1 MADTPQ
7 YDLYS
12 PAFKANA
19 YQTYALMRE
28 QAPVCHNTGLDGE
41 NKLWFITRY
50 VDGEAVLRDH
60 KRFVKNYRDTLTPT
74 ERAQLPPESRLQ
86 RLLNQHLL
94 NVDGADHVRLR
105 VLVNKAFTAQM
116 VNRLQGRV
124 QTIADQLLD
133 QLHALGH
140 MDLIDDYA
148 FPLPIIVIAEMLGVP
163 AADRERFRV
172 WSNAFVSPSLT
183 PDEWAKTQQL
193 MLEFTEYLG
202 QIFAERRR
210 NPKDDLITAL
220 IQAEEAGDKLSEEE
234 LYSMVIL
241 LIVAGHETT
250 VNLIGNGMLA
260 LLQDSEQL
268 ALLKNQPE
276 LMPNAIEEFLRYDGP
291 VERATPR
298 FAAEDVKIGG
308 QVIRRGEAV
317 FVVLAGADRDPKTYV
332 NPDQLD
338 VTRENNRHLA
348 FGMGIHYCLGAPL
361 ARMEGRIAVSTL
373 LNRLPNLRLALPVT
387 QLSWRPNTFLR
398 GLQAIPVV
406 WD

>member
-1 MADTPQ
+1 MADTPP

-28 QAPVCHNTGLDGE
+28 QAPVCHHTGLNGE
-41 NKLWFITRY
+41 DKLWFITRY

-60 KRFVKNYRDTLTPT
+60 KRFVKNYRETLTPV
-74 ERAQLPPESRLQ
+74 ERAQLPPASRLEN
-86 RLLNQHLL
+86 LLNQHLL
-94 NVDGADHVRLR
+94 NVDGADHARLR
-105 VLVNKAFTAQM
+105 ALVNKAFTAQM

-124 QTIADQLLD
+124 QAIADELLD
-133 QLHALGH
+133 QLPAQGQ
-140 MDLIDDYA
+140 MDLIDQYA

-163 AADRERFRV
+163 AAHREHFRI

-193 MLEFTEYLG
+193 MVEFTNYLG

-260 LLQDSEQL
+260 LLQSPEQL
-268 ALLKNQPE
+268 ALLKSRPE

-291 VERATPR
+291 VERSTPR
-298 FAAEDVKIGG
+298 FAAEDVEIGG
-308 QVIRRGEAV
+308 QLIRRSEPV
-317 FVVLAGADRDPKTYV
+317 FVVLASADHDPALYP

-348 FGMGIHYCLGAPL
+348 FGLGIHYCLGAPL

-373 LNRLPNLRLALPVT
+373 LSRLPNLRLAVPVA
-387 QLSWRPNTFLR
+387 QLTWRPNTFLR
-398 GLQAIPVV
+398 GLHDIPVA